1 MRSKTLGVTR
11 TALNGALESHEPT
24 SATNQK
30 RYWRE
35 PLANNVSVPD
45 IGMSELVDS
54 EDVKDMN
61 IEQRSICDRENG
73 T

>member
-1 MRSKTLGVTR
+1 MSPDF
-11 TALNGALESHEPT
+11 A
-24 SATNQK
+24 SARAQR
-30 RYWRE
+30 RYWHY
-35 PLANNVSVPD
+35 PLADNVIVLD